1 MCVLFIYCM
10 YVCWVI
16 LKVLIFHAPVTHYSS
31 SEDVSS
37 FCSNSNQTE
46 FSRPV
51 MYFRRRGLG
60 ISQDLILHK
69 SRMMVVVVV
78 VAISE

>member
-1 MCVLFIYCM
+1 MCVLRIYCM
-10 YVCWVI
+10 FVWWVI

-37 FCSNSNQTE
+37 FCSNSNPTE

-60 ISQDLILHK
+60 ISQNLIFQK
-69 SRMMVVVVV
+69 SRKLLCLV
-78 VAISE
+78 